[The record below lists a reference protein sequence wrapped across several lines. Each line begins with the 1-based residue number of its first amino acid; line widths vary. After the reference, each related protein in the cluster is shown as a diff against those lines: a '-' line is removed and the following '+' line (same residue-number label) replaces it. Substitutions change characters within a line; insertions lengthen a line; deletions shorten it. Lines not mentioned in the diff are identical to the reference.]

1 MSWGGRGK
9 GGRGLACRTYQP
21 YDIVI
26 ENVSLEYVND
36 VSVTGAGRGGSKVLL
51 TDAYLKLLP
60 GKVYS
65 LIGRNGVGKSTLL
78 RRMNNCKIPGF
89 PPHISTML
97 VSQEVVCHNTHT
109 PINVILQNHGRMN
122 EKFGDSNRLYSIAQ
136 VEEETD
142 ALEKSANDYAVE
154 MEHLCNLIAELE
166 EDDNNNSGERGGNLE
181 ERARDSLCY
190 FGVPSSTFDIPTAKL
205 SGGIQKKVALA
216 CAIME
221 LPQLLLLDEPT
232 CHIDIGGIIHS
243 DG

>member
-1 MSWGGRGK
+1 MGRQGE
-9 GGRGLACRTYQP
+9 GGRGLACQSYQL
-21 YDIVI
+21 YNIVI

-78 RRMNNCKIPGF
+78 RRMNDCKIPGF

-109 PINVILQNHGRMN
+109 PIDVILQNHGRMN
-122 EKFGDSNRLYSIAQ
+122 KKVGDSNRLYSIAR
-136 VEEETD
+136 VEEEMD
-142 ALEKSANDYAVE
+142 ALDKSANNYAVE

-166 EDDNNNSGERGGNLE
+166 EDDNNNSGERGGAIWRRGRATPFATLAYRRQHSTSPRPNCQE
-181 ERARDSLCY
+181 VYERRSRSR
-190 FGVPSSTFDIPTAKL
+190 V
-205 SGGIQKKVALA
+205 Q
-216 CAIME
+216 
-221 LPQLLLLDEPT
+221 
-232 CHIDIGGIIHS
+232 
-243 DG
+243 